1 MRSIPCRMRGCLVS
15 IYCYPRGFL
24 FRRCECWKL
33 EVCHFR
39 QRKFSKIKRKKMY
52 QHLSTKTWDKGKA
65 RLCDIR
71 FVWEVL
77 SGILCTLRP
86 RLSGYHVWYLLI
98 NIHRALN
105 HSIEDQ
111 DCTLQCLWAQGEG
124 CVTSRPLPV
133 HYYWWTFYIR
143 LALLKS
149 T

>member
-1 MRSIPCRMRGCLVS
+1 MSDAWLPGVYLLLPPRLPVS
-15 IYCYPRGFL
+15 SLWMLKTGGLPLKAKKVF
-24 FRRCECWKL
+24 
-33 EVCHFR
+33 
-39 QRKFSKIKRKKMY
+39 QDQTQKMY

-98 NIHRALN
+98 NVHRALN

-111 DCTLQCLWAQGEG
+111 DCTLQCLWTQGEG
-124 CVTSRPLPV
+124 CVTWHL
-133 HYYWWTFYIR
+133 
-143 LALLKS
+143 LATVYKPTVPCMITIELS
-149 T
+149 DI